1 MYQYLSPL
9 VANLVNCD
17 TRDDAP
23 HGMQLWVHLHPTSVP
38 GKCYTLFADG
48 EENQRL

>member
-1 MYQYLSPL
+1 M
-9 VANLVNCD
+9 ANLADYD
-17 TRDDAP
+17 TGDDAP
-23 HGMQLWVHLHPTSVP
+23 RGMQLWVHLHPTSVP

>member
-1 MYQYLSPL
+1 M
-9 VANLVNCD
+9 ANLVNYD

-23 HGMQLWVHLHPTSVP
+23 RGMQLWVHLHPTSVP